1 MKTTICCLRQH
12 DRSTVWVIFRT
23 LVSLLFVV
31 FCPHDMLA
39 NPPVISEITASGRI
53 EFNEV
58 PDAMGYRVEW
68 ASEAGGPW
76 TNFTGEHGQWLDVDV
91 TPSSRR

>member
-1 MKTTICCLRQH
+1 MKTT
-12 DRSTVWVIFRT
+12 VVMT
-23 LVSLLFVV
+23 LVSAL
-31 FCPHDMLA
+31 H
-39 NPPVISEITASGRI
+39 PVIWAEDVANQSFEGLGEVI
-53 EFNEV
+53 FNEV

>member
-1 MKTTICCLRQH
+1 MKTT
-12 DRSTVWVIFRT
+12 VVMT
-23 LVSLLFVV
+23 LVIALHPIIWAEEV
-31 FCPHDMLA
+31 A
-39 NPPVISEITASGRI
+39 IQPVEIPGELIFST
-53 EFNEV
+53 V

-91 TPSSRR
+91 TPALRR